1 MPTTDRALIA
11 LSEDRR
17 LMAVLEPEEH
27 RTFSG
32 RRVWW
37 IYQRSAD
44 DWCKK
49 AHTNV
54 KGLVVCVPYWEWT
67 DHETVDDPRMDAH
80 VALQMYQAEMAG
92 VDMGG
97 K

>member
-17 LMAVLEPEEH
+17 LMAVLEPEDH

-44 DWCKK
+44 DWCHRPDHI
-49 AHTNV
+49 AICIPH
-54 KGLVVCVPYWEWT
+54 WEWT
-67 DHETVDDPRMDAH
+67 DHEIADDDQMDAH
-80 VALQMYQAEMAG
+80 VALEMYQAEQG
-92 VDMGG
+92 E
-97 K
+97 

>member
-1 MPTTDRALIA
+1 MTTPDRALIA

-17 LMAVLEPEEH
+17 LMAVLEPEDH

-44 DWCKK
+44 DWCKTPG
-49 AHTNV
+49 HEDHM
-54 KGLVVCVPYWEWT
+54 CIPHWEWT
-67 DHETVDDPRMDAH
+67 DHEIVDDPRMDAH
-80 VALQMYQAEMAG
+80 IALQMYQTEMAG